1 MFSDEDV
8 SQLAVCAQGLPVDCR
23 HDVYDDYLGNLFL
36 MVLDMMMR
44 VTTVNN
50 ALAFYRRNARAQ
62 VYDLPT
68 LKSALARF
76 ADDRSGNTG
85 LSVSVG

>member
-1 MFSDEDV
+1 
-8 SQLAVCAQGLPVDCR
+8 
-23 HDVYDDYLGNLFL
+23 

-62 VYDLPT
+62 VYDLST
-68 LKSALARF
+68 LKSALARY

-85 LSVSVG
+85 LALFHGDPAFLTPRARTSQTA